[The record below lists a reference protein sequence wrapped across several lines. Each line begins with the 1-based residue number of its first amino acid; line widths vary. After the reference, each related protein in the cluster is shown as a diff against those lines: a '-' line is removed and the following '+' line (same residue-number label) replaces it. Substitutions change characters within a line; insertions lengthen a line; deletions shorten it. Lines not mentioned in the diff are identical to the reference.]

1 MSSPAPPVRD
11 LVLGGRQ
18 VGAGR
23 PRPWLPLGRSSSA
36 APDGVAVHRGMSVAV
51 LVVVVASPWFGIP
64 RLSTSLLVTVC
75 LYGIAAS
82 GLNLLFGYTGM
93 LSLGTGI
100 FLGVGGYTTAVVAQR
115 EAVPMLGAIL
125 VGIGASAVVGAA
137 LGLILV
143 RLSGHYFG
151 VATLALALAFNGLV
165 TALTLTGGGT
175 GLTTATSLSLGFAT
189 VHTNTQWYVL
199 AVVVTAAMLGLLA
212 WGVAG
217 RRGRILRL
225 VRSDELAASVLG
237 VRVTL
242 LKLLVFTAAAVFA
255 GVAGSLLFVS
265 QGLVDPQSVGTLVSV
280 QMAMLVVIGGPGYRV
295 AGLVGAFVILW
306 LQALLN
312 SFGNYELLVYGAVL
326 LAVVFYLRPGLEGA
340 LVEGWH
346 RLSQWLPGRSPTSG
360 PSGAA
365 VASAAGPAEPADG
378 ARASAGPPEGAP
390 AGDGRGLE
398 VRRATR
404 RFGGVVAVDGV
415 SLSAPSGRVTALIG
429 SNGAGKSTLLNLIS
443 GVERLDGGEVLL
455 GGVDVS
461 RASPAERTRHGV
473 VRTFQVPRLVE
484 ELTVVE
490 NMVLGREA
498 ADPSLLRRHPGAERS
513 ALRTARATLARLGLE
528 ELADRP
534 ASSLGTGERKYVEVA
549 RAVFTGAV
557 VLLLDEPAVGLSLEE
572 VDQLRQ
578 WLAAMR
584 DAGSAVVVIDHNL
597 DFIKELADHVY
608 VMDSG
613 RVVWEGEPTD
623 LDERGQGGVVLR
635 AGDPAAP

>member
-1 MSSPAPPVRD
+1 MSSPASPVRGL
-11 LVLGGRQ
+11 LVGGREI
-18 VGAGR
+18 GGR
-23 PRPWLPLGRSSSA
+23 RSRLPLGRSSSA
-36 APDGVAVHRGMSVAV
+36 APERVALHRSASAVV
-51 LVVVVASPWFGIP
+51 LVLVVASPWFGIP

-125 VGIGASAVVGAA
+125 VGIGASALAGVV
-137 LGLILV
+137 LGLVLV

-175 GLTTATSLSLGFAT
+175 GLTTATSLSLGFMT

-199 AVVVTAAMLGLLA
+199 AVIVTAAMLGLLA

-237 VRVTL
+237 VRVNV
-242 LKLLVFTAAAVFA
+242 LKLLVFTGAAVFA

-312 SFGNYELLVYGAVL
+312 SFGNSELLVYGAVL

-340 LVEGWH
+340 LVEAWR
-346 RLSQWLPGRSPTSG
+346 RLIARALRRPQ
-360 PSGAA
+360 
-365 VASAAGPAEPADG
+365 AAGFST
-378 ARASAGPPEGAP
+378 ARLAAAGVTGERGDAVRVSAP
-390 AGDGRGLE
+390 AGNDTASPGRKGLE
-398 VRRATR
+398 VRQATR

-415 SLSAPSGRVTALIG
+415 SLSAPPGQVTALIG

-443 GVERLDGGEVLL
+443 GVEQLDGGAVLL
-455 GGVDVS
+455 DGVDVTRS
-461 RASPAERTRHGV
+461 SPAERTRHGV

-490 NMVLGREA
+490 NMVLGSEA
-498 ADPSLLRRHPGAERS
+498 ASAALLRRNPRAEQS

-578 WLAAMR
+578 WLATMR
-584 DAGSAVVVIDHNL
+584 EGGSAVVVIDHNL

-613 RVVWEGEPTD
+613 RVVWEGEPSD
-623 LDERGQGGVVLR
+623 LDERGQGGVGVR
-635 AGDPAAP
+635 AGDTAAP

>member
-1 MSSPAPPVRD
+1 MNPASSIGEA
-11 LVLGGRQ
+11 VLDRGRL
-18 VGAGR
+18 ATAR
-23 PRPWLPLGRSSSA
+23 WRTPLGRSSAA
-36 APDGVAVHRGMSVAV
+36 APGRAAVHRGVSMLV
-51 LVVVVASPWFGIP
+51 LVLAVASPWFGIP
-64 RLSTSLLVTVC
+64 RLSASLLVTIC
-75 LYGIAAS
+75 LYGVAAS

-115 EAVPMLGAIL
+115 AAVPMLGAVL
-125 VGIGASAVVGAA
+125 VGIGASALAGAA
-137 LGLILV
+137 LGVVLV

-175 GLTTATSLSLGFAT
+175 GLTTATSLSLGFMT
-189 VHTNTQWYVL
+189 VRTDTQWYVL
-199 AVVVTAAMLGLLA
+199 AVVVTAGMLGLLA

-237 VRVTL
+237 VRVML
-242 LKLLVFTAAAVFA
+242 LKLLVFTVAAVFA

-340 LVEGWH
+340 LVEAWAWGTR
-346 RLSQWLPGRSPTSG
+346 RLLGQARPSTTPSVGSVAAPSRLDVAPRVRSVS
-360 PSGAA
+360 
-365 VASAAGPAEPADG
+365 D
-378 ARASAGPPEGAP
+378 RALVDGAP
-390 AGDGRGLE
+390 AAPRQGLE
-398 VRRATR
+398 VRGATR

-415 SLSAPSGRVTALIG
+415 SLAAPPGRVTALIG

-443 GVERLDGGEVLL
+443 GVEPLDEGHVLL
-455 GGVDVS
+455 DGVDVTGS
-461 RASPAERTRHGV
+461 SPAERTRYGV

-484 ELTVVE
+484 ELTVIE
-490 NMVLGREA
+490 NMVLGSEA
-498 ADPSLLRRHPGAERS
+498 AERS
-513 ALRTARATLARLGLE
+513 LLGRVPRAEREALATARATLGRLGLE
-528 ELADRP
+528 NLADRP

-557 VLLLDEPAVGLSLEE
+557 VLLLDEPAVGLSLKE

-578 WLAAMR
+578 WLASMR
-584 DAGSAVVVIDHNL
+584 EAGSAVVVIDHNL

-613 RVVWEGEPTD
+613 RVVWEGLPGA
-623 LDERGQGGVVLR
+623 LDERGQGRVVVET
-635 AGDPAAP
+635 GDVARP